1 MIWRD
6 KAAKPCVV
14 FSKSRKKSNH
24 QDQEMKNALL
34 GVCLPFESRFRKPTD
49 NGAAAL
55 LKGCEP
61 MGKAAPEFSVD
72 MLSGRITLLL
82 SHFSPLVGTGFTK
95 RHQNKTVLMCSGSVF
110 MRSVF
115 D

>member
-1 MIWRD
+1 MPYWGF
-6 KAAKPCVV
+6 AFP
-14 FSKSRKKSNH
+14 SNPG
-24 QDQEMKNALL
+24 L
-34 GVCLPFESRFRKPTD
+34 GKPTD